1 MNTTGSVQERV
12 QQLRDEID
20 RHNHLYYV
28 LDDPHIP
35 DSEYDRLLRELQD
48 LESKHPELVTHDSP
62 TQRVGA
68 EPLKIFTEVKHRLP
82 MLSLDNAFSEDEFA
96 NFERRVKGRLGTNH
110 EIVYCAEPKLDG
122 LAVSLRYENGIL
134 VQAATRGDGSQGED
148 VTHNVRTIQS
158 VPLRLLGE
166 GWPSVLEVRG
176 EVFMPKAGFERFNE
190 LARKAGQKEFV
201 NPRNAAAGSLRQL
214 DPQITATR
222 PLNMF
227 CYGFGKIEGGAL
239 AATHSE
245 SIEML
250 KQWGLRISP
259 ELKTLTGRQQCS
271 EYFERMAQ
279 RRDALE
285 YDIDGVVYKVDRL
298 QDQEELGSV
307 ARSPR
312 WAIAWKFS
320 AQEELTT
327 VESIEFQ
334 VGRTG
339 AITPVARLKPV
350 FVGGVT
356 VSNATLHNMDEVA
369 KKDVRVGDT
378 VFVRRAG
385 DVIPEVVRVL
395 PERRKGYVK
404 PVQMPTHCP
413 ECGSDVIKPEGEAVA
428 RCSGG
433 LYCSAQRKEAIKHFA
448 SRRAMDIE
456 GLGDKLVEAIVDKG
470 MVHDL
475 ADIYSLSHAQYAGL
489 DRMGDKSAEN
499 LIQALEKSKQTT
511 FARFLYAL
519 GIREVGEV
527 TAVAL
532 AKYAMDIREVSEMT
546 DVAMEIPKAGELIAV
561 AQAKNLRS
569 LIALIL
575 VQESDLIESTGVKG
589 VGRVKADV
597 IADYLYKHPQLSA
610 TGEFADWLKDLGITG
625 LNTRLAEKIA
635 AAYPTLAEL
644 RLAVEEDRLCY
655 QKRSLI
661 EGIGPVLA
669 NHIVV
674 FFRQPHNLE
683 VIQKLLDAGVRWDE
697 VEAPATESQALSGKS
712 FVITGT
718 LSRPRS
724 EIKDELQSLG
734 AKVVGSV
741 STKTDYLL
749 AGSDAGS
756 KLAKA
761 QKLGITILDEDG
773 LKDLVSQLP

>member
-1 MNTTGSVQERV
+1 MNTTSSVTERV
-12 QQLRDEID
+12 KQLRDQID
-20 RHNHLYYV
+20 RHNYLYYV
-28 LDDPHIP
+28 LDDPQIP

-48 LESKHPELVTHDSP
+48 IEAKHPELITSDSP

-68 EPLKIFTEVKHRLP
+68 EPLKEFASIEHSIP
-82 MLSLDNAFSEDEFA
+82 MLSLDNAFTQDEFA
-96 NFERRVKGRLGTNH
+96 RFERRVKERLGH
-110 EIVYCAEPKLDG
+110 EREIIYCAEPKLDG

-134 VQAATRGDGSQGED
+134 VQAATRGDGNRGED

-166 GWPSVLEVRG
+166 DWPSILEVRG
-176 EVFMPKAGFERFNE
+176 EVFMPKAGFERFNQ
-190 LARKAGQKEFV
+190 LARKVGQKEFV

-227 CYGFGKIEGGAL
+227 CYGFGEIAGGPL
-239 AATHSE
+239 ADTHSG
-245 SIEML
+245 SIHML
-250 KQWGLRISP
+250 RQWGLRISP
-259 ELKTLTGRQQCS
+259 ELQVITGMQQCS
-271 EYFERMAQ
+271 DYFAQLAQ
-279 RRDALE
+279 RRDALA
-285 YDIDGVVYKVDRL
+285 YDIDGVVFKVDRL
-298 QDQEELGSV
+298 LDQAELGFV

-312 WAIAWKFS
+312 WAIAWKFP

-369 KKDVRVGDT
+369 KKDIRVGDT

-395 PERRKGYVK
+395 PERRDGYVK
-404 PVQMPTHCP
+404 PVQLPAHCP
-413 ECGSDVIKPEGEAVA
+413 ECGSDVIKPQGEAVA

-456 GLGDKLVEAIVDKG
+456 GLGDKLVEAIVARE

-475 ADIYSLSHAQYAGL
+475 ADIYSLTHAQLAGL
-489 DRMGDKSAEN
+489 ERMGDKSADN
-499 LIQALEKSKQTT
+499 LIQALERSKQTT
-511 FARFLYAL
+511 LARFLYAL

-527 TAVAL
+527 TASAL
-532 AKYAMDIREVSEMT
+532 ASHFRELE
-546 DVAMEIPKAGELIAV
+546 AIK
-561 AQAKNLRS
+561 QAN
-569 LIALIL
+569 AD
-575 VQESDLIESTGVKG
+575 DL
-589 VGRVKADV
+589 
-597 IADYLYKHPQLSA
+597 
-610 TGEFADWLKDLGITG
+610 
-625 LNTRLAEKIA
+625 N
-635 AAYPTLAEL
+635 
-644 RLAVEEDRLCY
+644 
-655 QKRSLI
+655 LI
-661 EGIGPVLA
+661 EGIGPIMA
-669 NHIVV
+669 EHIVA

-683 VIQKLLDAGVRWDE
+683 VIEKLLDAGVNWDK
-697 VEAPATESQALSGKS
+697 VQAPAADSQILNSKS

-718 LSRPRS
+718 LSRPRQ
-724 EIKDELQSLG
+724 EIKDELLSLG
-734 AKVVGSV
+734 AKVSDSV
-741 STKTDYLL
+741 SGKTDYLL

-756 KLAKA
+756 KLTKA
-761 QKLGITILDEDG
+761 QQLGITILDEDG
-773 LKDLVSQLP
+773 LKELLATLVPVHR

>member
-1 MNTTGSVQERV
+1 MNTTSSIAERV
-12 QQLRDEID
+12 KQLRDQID
-20 RHNHLYYV
+20 RHNHLYHV
-28 LDDPHIP
+28 LDDPQIP
-35 DSEYDRLLRELQD
+35 DSAYDRLLMELQA
-48 LESKHPELVTHDSP
+48 LESKHPELVTNDSP

-68 EPLKIFTEVKHRLP
+68 EPLKEFASIKHSLP
-82 MLSLDNAFSEDEFA
+82 MLSLDNAFSEDEFVD
-96 NFERRVKGRLGTNH
+96 FERRVKDRLGEDH
-110 EIVYCAEPKLDG
+110 EIIYCVEPKLDG
-122 LAVSLRYENGIL
+122 LAVSLRYENGVL

-176 EVFMPKAGFERFNE
+176 EVFMPKAGFERFNQ

-222 PLNMF
+222 PLNMY
-227 CYGFGKIEGGAL
+227 CYGFGEIAGGPL
-239 AATHSE
+239 AATHSK
-245 SIEML
+245 SIEIL

-259 ELKTLTGRQQCS
+259 ELKTIFGIRQCS
-271 EYFERMAQ
+271 EYFEQMAR

-298 QDQEELGSV
+298 QDQEELGYV

-312 WAIAWKFS
+312 WAIAWKFP
-320 AQEELTT
+320 AQEELTV

-369 KKDVRVGDT
+369 KKDIRVGDT

-395 PERRKGYVK
+395 PEHRMGDAEQVQL
-404 PVQMPTHCP
+404 PVHCP

-456 GLGDKLVEAIVDKG
+456 GLGDKLVEAIVEKG

-475 ADIYSLSHAQYAGL
+475 ADIYSLTHAQFAGL
-489 DRMGDKSAEN
+489 DRMGDKSADN
-499 LIQALEKSKQTT
+499 LIQAMDKSRQTT
-511 FARFLYAL
+511 LARFLYAL

-532 AKYAMDIREVSEMT
+532 A
-546 DVAMEIPKAGELIAV
+546 
-561 AQAKNLRS
+561 NHFRS
-569 LIALIL
+569 LDRL
-575 VQESDLIESTGVKG
+575 VNVNESDLLEAEELKG
-589 VGRVKADV
+589 VG
-597 IADYLYKHPQLSA
+597 
-610 TGEFADWLKDLGITG
+610 
-625 LNTRLAEKIA
+625 
-635 AAYPTLAEL
+635 
-644 RLAVEEDRLCY
+644 
-655 QKRSLI
+655 
-661 EGIGPVLA
+661 PVMA
-669 NHIVV
+669 NHIAT
-674 FFRQPHNLE
+674 FFHQPHNQE
-683 VIQKLLDAGVRWDE
+683 VIQKLLDAGICWDD
-697 VEAPATESQALSGKS
+697 VAVPATDSQILDGKS

-741 STKTDYLL
+741 SSKTDYLL

-773 LKDLVSQLP
+773 LNNLLASIK